1 MQVRIQTEAKY
12 TSIWSCIR
20 DTYRQER
27 VGLGPNDRGWD
38 LIAVPRDPWAQG
50 LGIWDI
56 TGYRTK
62 SLSPGER
69 TQGKLGI

>member
-1 MQVRIQTEAKY
+1 M
-12 TSIWSCIR
+12 
-20 DTYRQER
+20 
-27 VGLGPNDRGWD
+27 L
-38 LIAVPRDPWAQG
+38 AVPRDPWAQG